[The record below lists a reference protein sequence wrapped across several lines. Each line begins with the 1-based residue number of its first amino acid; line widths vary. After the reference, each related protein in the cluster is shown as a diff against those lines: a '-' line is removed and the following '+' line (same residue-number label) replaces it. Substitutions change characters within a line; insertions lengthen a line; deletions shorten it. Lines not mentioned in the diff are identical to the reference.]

1 MKKDHEVKLDRTE
14 ANMLEG
20 TCFRVKERR
29 TTNTE
34 VRIVGTGTVSL
45 AIRTFINTVWTH

>member
-20 TCFRVKERR
+20 TRFRVKERR